1 MPYHHPPIG
10 MKKYRKEGHQVNPR
24 YKGRAK
30 VRRQLEIR
38 LSPTSVRRQKK
49 EASTA
54 ITSIKRGQY
63 SSYSNYSGVKRGH
76 TAITVI
82 TAIKYER

>member
-1 MPYHHPPIG
+1 MQGPG
-10 MKKYRKEGHQVNPR
+10 QGKVNQAIA
-24 YKGRAK
+24 YKCTAA
-30 VRRQLEIR
+30 E
-38 LSPTSVRRQKK
+38 K

-63 SSYSNYSGVKRGH
+63 SIYSNYSGEKKRGH

>member
-1 MPYHHPPIG
+1 M
-10 MKKYRKEGHQVNPR
+10 NPR

-30 VRRQLEIR
+30 VNQAIAYKCTAAE
-38 LSPTSVRRQKK
+38 K
-49 EASTA
+49 EDSTA